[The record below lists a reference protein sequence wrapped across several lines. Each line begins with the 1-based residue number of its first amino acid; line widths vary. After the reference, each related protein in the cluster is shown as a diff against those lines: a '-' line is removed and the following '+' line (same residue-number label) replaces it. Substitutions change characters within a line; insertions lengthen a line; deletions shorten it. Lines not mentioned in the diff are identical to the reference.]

1 MLYVHLMYKNEH
13 SHENYGLKIPTKI
26 AIERFVKSPSINLI
40 NKNVTNSKSFHFST
54 AEHESIFKKIIN
66 LDNRKNGTF
75 KNIPICY
82 LKDVSDMCSPG
93 LANVWNEEILLHK
106 NFPENFKLADVTPT
120 FKKKYKTFVKNYR
133 QTSIPA
139 TVSKIFEQI
148 MQKKYWLYWK
158 IYLSISMWIQK
169 TIQYTVFCVSFIER
183 WRLCQD
189 KQGFAGVLLM
199 DLSKALIQQIMNY
212 L

>member
-1 MLYVHLMYKNEH
+1 MYKNEH

-120 FKKKYKTFVKNYR
+120 FKKKHKTFVKNYR

-148 MQKKYWLYWK
+148 MQKNTDY
-158 IYLSISMWIQK
+158 IGRFISPFLCGYRK
-169 TIQYTVFCVSFIER
+169 RFSTQYSVYH
-183 WRLCQD
+183 L
-189 KQGFAGVLLM
+189 
-199 DLSKALIQQIMNY
+199 
-212 L
+212 

>member
-1 MLYVHLMYKNEH
+1 MYKNEH

-106 NFPENFKLADVTPT
+106 NFPENF
-120 FKKKYKTFVKNYR
+120 
-133 QTSIPA
+133 
-139 TVSKIFEQI
+139 
-148 MQKKYWLYWK
+148 
-158 IYLSISMWIQK
+158 
-169 TIQYTVFCVSFIER
+169 
-183 WRLCQD
+183 
-189 KQGFAGVLLM
+189 
-199 DLSKALIQQIMNY
+199 
-212 L
+212 